1 MPPNRAL
8 SVFFLSLP
16 PQRSFDLYLLFNSFR
31 RAEPRERRRRHT
43 RHTRYSIS
51 RFHGHGDSYRLGR
64 RFMLHFF
71 PRLISWLF
79 HGTWPG
85 YWYCS
90 CTPPRRFSD
99 FARLRYCLH
108 NPLLLFFVEKN
119 ARKNARMPHDTQARV
134 KTRPRH
140 AMSHTRT
147 GPQHRPRDRS
157 NFGTTQHSRLTP
169 LKSGQV
175 SCPLSEDSTTVAE

>member
-1 MPPNRAL
+1 MDTAIAR
-8 SVFFLSLP
+8 
-16 PQRSFDLYLLFNSFR
+16 
-31 RAEPRERRRRHT
+31 
-43 RHTRYSIS
+43 
-51 RFHGHGDSYRLGR
+51 DSYRLGR

-99 FARLRYCLH
+99 SSRAYDIVSTTPYYCFLLR
-108 NPLLLFFVEKN
+108 K
-119 ARKNARMPHDTQARV
+119 MRV
-134 KTRPRH
+134 KMRACHMTHKQESRPPRH
-140 AMSHTRT
+140 VMSHTRT